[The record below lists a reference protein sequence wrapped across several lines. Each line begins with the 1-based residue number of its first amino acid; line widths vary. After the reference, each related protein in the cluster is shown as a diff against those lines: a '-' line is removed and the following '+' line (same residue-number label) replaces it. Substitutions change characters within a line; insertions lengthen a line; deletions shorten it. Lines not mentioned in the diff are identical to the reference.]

1 MYFVWYGIIKKMI
14 NRNYKDKDA
23 NFKLHNYDKRN
34 IEQLLVHIKNLK
46 IVLFAIIIKFK
57 LIHEY

>member
-1 MYFVWYGIIKKMI
+1 MKKMI

-23 NFKLHNYDKRN
+23 NIKLHNYYKRN
-34 IEQLLVHIKNLK
+34 IEQLVHVKNLK

>member
-1 MYFVWYGIIKKMI
+1 MWFVWYGIMKKMI

-23 NFKLHNYDKRN
+23 NIKLRNYYKRN
-34 IEQLLVHIKNLK
+34 IEQLVHVKNLK

>member
-1 MYFVWYGIIKKMI
+1 MI

-34 IEQLLVHIKNLK
+34 IEQLLVHVKNLK